1 MKGKIWRKILS
12 VCLVLLMVAA
22 LVPAQL
28 FSAGAVSGIAY
39 IYRWWDSASQQV
51 KSETGYADA
60 TKLQELGSELQDLS
74 SGWYYSQNLI
84 EFNKRVNIHGTVNII
99 ICSESNGGSYVKFA
113 DGIHVGPGNTL
124 NIYGQ
129 GDDTQ
134 ALEAFAETDDCAGIG
149 GNGNEECGT
158 INIYGGAVNA
168 EADVNA
174 AGIGGGFK
182 GYGGHI
188 NIYGGKIDATGGS
201 VNTNGGAGIGGGGQ
215 GWGGYI
221 KIYGGDVT
229 AHGGA
234 NAAGIGGGDEG
245 TSGDVEIFGGTV
257 NATGGSKFNDG
268 GAGIGGGNEKSTNNI
283 VIYNGN
289 VTAKGGPC
297 AAGIGGGD
305 HGSGGNIT
313 IVGGTVNATSGREAS
328 GIGGGEFGDG
338 GTIIIRGGTV
348 TAICGNV
355 TSFGGAGIGGGHER
369 MGGTI
374 KIYAGDVTA
383 KGGADAAGIGGG
395 AEGMSGDIEIF
406 GGTVNATGGSKTGG
420 GGAGIGGGRLKGVN
434 NIVIYNGNTTAQG
447 GAHAAGIGGG
457 DGGVD
462 SGDGYGNITIA
473 GGTVNA
479 TGGDHGAG
487 IGSASDG
494 SGFKIKLTD
503 ANVTATGG
511 SSAAGIGGGSGGSV
525 DLITITRCTINAT
538 GGDNGPGIG
547 NGDFSYN
554 HGHSGCTI
562 NITDSDV
569 TAKGGCDSAGIGG
582 GDSVSGGTI
591 TITGGT
597 VNATG
602 GDNGAGIGSGD
613 DGKNGGN
620 ITINSGTVIATGGK
634 NGAGIGDGDGSS
646 GGVINIKGGNITA
659 TGGEDAP
666 GINVG
671 DEGDNESNITISGG
685 DITVNTPEGQQ
696 SIAASAIILMDDPSQ
711 FKGICVKKS
720 DGSIAPKNY
729 RTSWCSADTI
739 RTLRIMP
746 CEHDGVTYRDNNQ
759 DVHTKTCPHCS
770 CVADESHIYAE
781 PTWDWAEDHP
791 SATATFTCEKCG
803 HKEAVAATVEQI
815 SQDSTTGM
823 ATFKAT
829 AKLGSKTYT
838 ATNIDYADELS
849 ARVVGHSISL
859 VGDIGVNFYMELSDA
874 VAKSETAYVHFTIP
888 KNGEPDTQDIKVS
901 EASPVESGDK
911 TYYVFKCQVAAKEMT
926 SEITAQIIDGEKH
939 GTKFTYSVKEYAD
952 YLLAH
957 TDDSVAF
964 KKAAPLV
971 KALLNYGAY
980 TQIYFDKNPD
990 KLANVGLTEEEKA
1003 LGEVSITV
1011 ADYDVSGLPAGVRFG
1026 GATLSLKSETT
1037 LSLYFKSDADLKF
1050 SCDGYRVET
1059 VKNGDYQVARIRGI
1073 KAAHIAD
1080 MLTLKVNGNAVT
1092 YSPMNYI
1099 KNALSGGTDDVKLQN
1114 TLRALYLYWY
1124 IADVYFNGFDLGKV
1138 TEDTVLQDGT
1148 TVTGIL
1154 SGNHKITI
1162 ADGATIRLSY
1172 ADITSLA
1179 DSTDVQYAGIT
1190 LLGDATI
1197 ILEGSNIIRGG
1208 DQSKPGIE
1216 VPGGKTLTIDGT
1228 GSLDVS
1234 SNGSCC
1240 GIGVVPG
1247 SSDANITINGGNITA
1262 KGGTWAA
1269 GIGAGNFGTVGNIT
1283 INGGIVTAIGGEAGA
1298 GIGGGWFG
1306 SCGSIIINGGTVTAK
1321 GGNHGAGIGSGSV
1334 GGCGNITISD
1344 AVTKV
1349 TATKGKNAPYSIGAG
1364 EDGTCGT
1371 VTIGGKVGAVSKSPY
1386 TYQPE

>member
-1 MKGKIWRKILS
+1 MKGSFWRKTLS
-12 VCLVLLMVAA
+12 VCLALLMIAA
-22 LVPAQL
+22 LIPAQL
-28 FSAGAVSGIAY
+28 VISAGAVSNTAY

-51 KSETGYADA
+51 KSETRYAEA
-60 TKLQELGSELQDLS
+60 TKLQEYSSDLQDLN
-74 SGWYYSQNLI
+74 SGWYYSQNWI

-99 ICSESNGGSYVKFA
+99 ICSASNGGSYVKFA

-134 ALEAFAETDDCAGIG
+134 ALEAFADTDEYAGIG
-149 GNGNEECGT
+149 GNGNEDCGT

-182 GYGGHI
+182 GYGGNI
-188 NIYGGKIDATGGS
+188 NIYGGKINTTGGS

-268 GAGIGGGNEKSTNNI
+268 GAGIGGGNEKSANNI

-289 VTAKGGPC
+289 VTAKGGPS

-313 IVGGTVNATSGREAS
+313 IAGGTVNATSGREAA
-328 GIGGGEFGDG
+328 GIGGGEYGEG
-338 GTIIIRGGTV
+338 GTITIRGGNV

-355 TSFGGAGIGGGHER
+355 TNFGGAGIGGGHER
-369 MGGTI
+369 MGGHI
-374 KIYAGDVTA
+374 KIYDGDVTA

-406 GGTVNATGGSKTGG
+406 GGTVNATGGSKTGD

-487 IGSASDG
+487 IGSASEG

-597 VNATG
+597 INATG

-671 DEGDNESNITISGG
+671 DEGDDESNITISGG

-746 CEHDGVTYRDNNQ
+746 CEHDGVTYTDRGQ
-759 DVHTKTCPHCS
+759 GVHTKACPHCS

-781 PTWDWAEDHP
+781 PTWDWAEDHL
-791 SATATFTCEKCG
+791 SATVTFNCEKCG
-803 HKEAVAATVEQI
+803 HKGTVAATVEKTV
-815 SQDSTTGM
+815 DDAGM
-823 ATFKAT
+823 AT
-829 AKLGSKTYT
+829 YT
-838 ATNIDYADELS
+838 AVAQFDGKSYTNVKTRYADELS

-859 VGDIGVNFYMELSDA
+859 EGDIGVNFYMELSDA
-874 VAKSETAYVHFTIP
+874 VVNSETAYVHFTIP
-888 KNGEPDTQDIKVS
+888 KNGEPDTQVIKVS
-901 EASPVESGDK
+901 EAREVKSGDK

-926 SEITAQIIDGEKH
+926 SEIKAQIIDGEKQ
-939 GTKFTYSVKEYAD
+939 GTVFTYSVKEYAD
-952 YLLAH
+952 YLLTH
-957 TDDSVAF
+957 TDEREDLA
-964 KKAAPLV
+964 KAAPLV

-980 TQIYFDKNPD
+980 TQIYFDKNPE
-990 KLANVGLTEEEKA
+990 KLANVDLTEEEKA

-1011 ADYDVSGLPAGVRFG
+1011 ADYDVSDLPAGVTFA
-1026 GATLSLKSETT
+1026 GASLSLKSETT
-1037 LSLYFKSDADLKF
+1037 LSLYFKSDDDLEF
-1050 SCDGYRVET
+1050 SCGDYFVQD
-1059 VKNGDYQVARIRGI
+1059 VPNGEYQVARIRGI
-1073 KAAHIAD
+1073 KATDIGD

-1092 YSPMNYI
+1092 YSPLNYI
-1099 KNALSGGTDDVKLQN
+1099 KKALNGGTDDVNLQN
-1114 TLRALYLYWY
+1114 AVKALYLYWD
-1124 IADVYFNGFDLGKV
+1124 AANMHFEGVDLSTV
-1138 TEDTVLQDGT
+1138 TERVTVKDGGII
-1148 TVTGIL
+1148 TGTL
-1154 SGNHKITI
+1154 SGNHKISI
-1162 ADGATIRLSY
+1162 ADGATVRLRN
-1172 ADITSLA
+1172 ADITLSA
-1179 DSTDVQYAGIT
+1179 NSDSARYAGIT

-1197 ILEGSNIIRGG
+1197 ILEGTNTVRGG
-1208 DQSKPGIE
+1208 YIYHPGIF
-1216 VPGGKTLTIDGT
+1216 VPEGKTLTIDGT
-1228 GSLDVS
+1228 GSLDAS
-1234 SNGSCC
+1234 SNGYGC
-1240 GIGVVPG
+1240 GIGG
-1247 SSDANITINGGNITA
+1247 CGFEHDMKCGNITINGGNITA
-1262 KGGTWAA
+1262 TGGNGSA
-1269 GIGAGNFGTVGNIT
+1269 GIGCGHSRSTNTSCGDIT
-1283 INGGIVTAIGGEAGA
+1283 INDGTVTAIGGEYAA
-1298 GIGGGWFG
+1298 GIG
-1306 SCGSIIINGGTVTAK
+1306 CGYD
-1321 GGNHGAGIGSGSV
+1321 GN
-1334 GGCGNITISD
+1334 CGNITINNT
-1344 AVTKV
+1344 VTQV
-1349 TATKGKNAPYSIGAG
+1349 TAISGGDQYSAIGIG
-1364 EDGTCGT
+1364 SGCSCGT
-1371 VTIGGKVGAVSKSPY
+1371 VTIGGVRTGSINQRSY
-1386 TYQPE
+1386 TYRPE

>member
-1 MKGKIWRKILS
+1 MSLS
-12 VCLVLLMVAA
+12 VCLALLMVAA
-22 LVPAQL
+22 LIPAQL
-28 FSAGAVSGIAY
+28 VISAGAASNTAY

-51 KSETGYADA
+51 KSETGYAEA
-60 TKLQELGSELQDLS
+60 TKLQEYSSDLEDLT
-74 SGWYYSQNLI
+74 SGWYYSQNWI

-99 ICSESNGGSYVKFA
+99 ICSTSNGGSYVKFA

-174 AGIGGGFK
+174 AGIGGGFH
-182 GYGGHI
+182 GYGGTI

-289 VTAKGGPC
+289 VTAKGGPS

-313 IVGGTVNATSGREAS
+313 IVGGTVNATSGREAA

-338 GTIIIRGGTV
+338 GTITIRGGNV

-355 TSFGGAGIGGGHER
+355 TSLGGAGIGGGHAR
-369 MGGTI
+369 MGGHI
-374 KIYAGDVTA
+374 KIYDGDVTA

-395 AEGMSGDIEIF
+395 AYGMSGDIEIF
-406 GGTVNATGGSKTGG
+406 GGTVNATGGSVNTN
-420 GGAGIGGGRLKGVN
+420 GGAGIGGGRSKGVN
-434 NIVIYNGNTTAQG
+434 NIVIYGGTTTAQG
-447 GAHAAGIGGG
+447 GAFAAGIGGG
-457 DGGVD
+457 DLGVD

-479 TGGDHGAG
+479 TGGKLGAG
-487 IGSASDG
+487 IGSGSEG
-494 SGFKIKLTD
+494 SGFKIKLAD

-511 SSAAGIGGGSGGSV
+511 SSAAGIGGGDRGSA
-525 DLITITRCTINAT
+525 DLITITRCIINAT

-547 NGDFSYN
+547 DGDFGAYY
-554 HGHSGCTI
+554 GHTGCTI
-562 NITDSDV
+562 IITESDV
-569 TAKGGCDSAGIGG
+569 TAKGGCDGAGIGG
-582 GDSVSGGTI
+582 GDYVSGGTI

-602 GDNGAGIGSGD
+602 GDNGAGIGSGKD
-613 DGKNGGN
+613 GNGNDGKNGGI

-634 NGAGIGDGDGSS
+634 NGAGIGVGKGCS
-646 GGVINIKGGNITA
+646 GGVININGGNITA
-659 TGGEDAP
+659 TGGEDAA

-671 DEGDNESNITISGG
+671 DEGDDESNVTISGG
-685 DITVNTPEGQQ
+685 DITVNSPEGQQ
-696 SIAASAIILMDDPSQ
+696 SIVASAIILKDDPSQ

-746 CEHDGVTYRDNNQ
+746 CEHDGVTYTDRGQ
-759 DVHTKTCPHCS
+759 GGHTKVCPHCS

-781 PTWDWAEDHP
+781 PAWDWAEDHL
-791 SATATFTCEKCG
+791 SATVTFNCEKCS
-803 HKEAVAATVEQI
+803 HKETVAAAVKKTV
-815 SQDSTTGM
+815 DDAGM
-823 ATFKAT
+823 A
-829 AKLGSKTYT
+829 TYT
-838 ATNIDYADELS
+838 ATTQFDGNSYTNVKTRYADELS

-859 VGDIGVNFYMELSDA
+859 EGDIGVNFYMELSDA
-874 VAKSETAYVHFTIP
+874 VANSSTATMHFTIP
-888 KNGEPDTQDIKVS
+888 KNGEPDTQEIKVS
-901 EASPVESGDK
+901 EARTVKSGDK

-926 SEITAQIIDGEKH
+926 SEIKAQIIDGEKQ
-939 GTKFTYSVKEYAD
+939 GTVFTYSVKEYAD
-952 YLLAH
+952 YLLTH
-957 TDDSVAF
+957 TDEREDLA
-964 KKAAPLV
+964 KAAPLV

-980 TQIYFDKNPD
+980 TQIYFEKNPD

-1011 ADYDVSGLPAGVRFG
+1011 ADYDVSGLPEGVRFG

-1037 LSLYFKSDADLKF
+1037 LSLYFMSASTLTF
-1050 SCDGYRVET
+1050 SCDGYTVDT
-1059 VKNGDYQVARIRGI
+1059 VKNGEYQVARIRGI
-1073 KAAHIAD
+1073 KAAHIGD
-1080 MLTLKVNGNAVT
+1080 RLPLKVNGNKAVT
-1092 YSPMNYI
+1092 YSPLNYI
-1099 KNALSGGTDDVKLQN
+1099 KKVLNGGTDDVNLQN
-1114 TLRALYLYWY
+1114 AVKALYLFWDA
-1124 IADVYFNGFDLGKV
+1124 ADEYFNIIDLG
-1138 TEDTVLQDGT
+1138 
-1148 TVTGIL
+1148 TVTGDIVVQNSGIITGTL
-1154 SGNHKITI
+1154 SGNHKISI
-1162 ADGATIRLSY
+1162 ADGATVRLRN

-1179 DSTDVQYAGIT
+1179 NNEYVADYAGIT

-1197 ILEGSNIIRGG
+1197 ILEGSNTVRGG
-1208 DQSKPGIE
+1208 EDSYPGIY
-1216 VPGGKTLTIDGT
+1216 VPVGKTLTIDGN
-1228 GSLDVS
+1228 GSLYAS
-1234 SNGSCC
+1234 SQGSAC
-1240 GIGVVPG
+1240 GIGGG
-1247 SSDANITINGGNITA
+1247 SEISCGNITINGGNITA
-1262 KGGTWAA
+1262 TGGYCDA
-1269 GIGAGNFGTVGNIT
+1269 GIGSGKSGSSSSSCGNIT
-1283 INGGIVTAIGGEAGA
+1283 
-1298 GIGGGWFG
+1298 
-1306 SCGSIIINGGTVTAK
+1306 INGGTVTAK
-1321 GGNHGAGIGSGSV
+1321 GGDYGAGIGSGYYTS
-1334 GGCGNITISD
+1334 CGNITINGG
-1344 AVTKV
+1344 TV
-1349 TATKGKNAPYSIGAG
+1349 TATGGKAAVGIGCG
-1364 EDGTCGT
+1364 YGGNCGNITINNTVTQVTSTGGIGVTFGPGSCGT
-1371 VTIGGKVGAVSKSPY
+1371 VTIGGEITGSIRVDY
-1386 TYQPE
+1386 TYRPE